1 MKPKNFKDDPA
12 FKEKDNERRLVL
24 PSSKLSKD
32 AAEALEKHFRET
44 RSGVQAWHSTVCNL
58 HIVTFIDAASSLAA
72 LQVME
77 EDRGLVEKPEQL
89 MSLTQYTDA
98 WQRALDRQKEREEM
112 LEADDV
118 EESGDVSE
126 DQFEEKDVEME
137 VGEET
142 SDQMEEETNVQNSQ
156 NGFDASEKFFALCK
170 GFTDEDC
177 DVEEYFEENHENV
190 EQVWQRG
197 KGEGCEVYVRF
208 KDETALQRFL
218 TLNYV
223 RYRARPIT
231 VSLVKPVGDLAEYLL
246 G

>member
-1 MKPKNFKDDPA
+1 
-12 FKEKDNERRLVL
+12 
-24 PSSKLSKD
+24 
-32 AAEALEKHFRET
+32 
-44 RSGVQAWHSTVCNL
+44 
-58 HIVTFIDAASSLAA
+58 
-72 LQVME
+72 ME

-89 MSLTQYTDA
+89 MSLTQYIDA
-98 WQRALDRQKEREEM
+98 WQRALDRQKEGEEM

-142 SDQMEEETNVQNSQ
+142 SDQMEEETNVQNGQ

-190 EQVWQRG
+190 EQVWRIL
-197 KGEGCEVYVRF
+197 F
-208 KDETALQRFL
+208 
-218 TLNYV
+218 
-223 RYRARPIT
+223 
-231 VSLVKPVGDLAEYLL
+231 
-246 G
+246 